1 MFYTRKLQMP
11 QKSITPKQ
19 QEILFHLYTYRY
31 LNRHHIQYLLN
42 HTDSARINKWLTD
55 LTNKHYIHQIY
66 SNTYGENTKPAIYYL
81 GNNSIKILKNNPN
94 VTPERL
100 VKVYKERGRTQRFIN
115 HCQLVADVFVSFNT
129 DAKTT
134 GKTLY
139 FYAQNELLDHE
150 YLLRPVPDAC
160 IALEHKKTTKRYFLD
175 IFDEGTP
182 RFAIRKRVSDFVAY
196 AESGEWEEAASHP
209 FPKVL
214 LMLPT
219 QSLVTYANR
228 LLKTLNEE
236 NDLDISFLIVITS
249 EIKDLH
255 TRL

>member
-1 MFYTRKLQMP
+1 MP
-11 QKSITPKQ
+11 QQSITSKQ

-31 LNRHHIQYLLN
+31 LTRLHIQQLLN
-42 HTDSARINKWLTD
+42 HKDKSRINKWLTD

-81 GNNSIKILKNNPN
+81 GNNSITILKNNPN

-115 HCQLVADVFVSFNT
+115 HCQLVADVFISFDT
-129 DAKTT
+129 EAKTT
-134 GKTLY
+134 DKTLY

-182 RFAIRKRVSDFVAY
+182 RFAIRKRVKDYITYS
-196 AESGEWEEAASHP
+196 ESGEWEEATSHP
-209 FPKVL
+209 FPKIL
-214 LMLPT
+214 LVLPT
-219 QSLVTYANR
+219 QSLVTYANK
-228 LLKTLNEE
+228 LVTALSEE
-236 NDLDISFLIVITS
+236 NDLSISFKAISSSQIT
-249 EIKDLH
+249 ELH
-255 TRL
+255 TFL